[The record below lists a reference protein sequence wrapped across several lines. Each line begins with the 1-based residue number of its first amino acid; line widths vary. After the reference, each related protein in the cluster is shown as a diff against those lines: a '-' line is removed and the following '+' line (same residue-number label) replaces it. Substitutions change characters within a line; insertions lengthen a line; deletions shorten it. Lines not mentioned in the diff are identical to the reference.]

1 FTRWEALS
9 FLSQRLENLAMD
21 WRFQVRGEQATPEVN
36 MVYANVDSPTMLYWG
51 ERPFPRADFARLIQV
66 LFEYGK
72 AEAVGVD
79 FVFSEASHSPL
90 VTWEMVR
97 AHDDMLAKRLREY
110 PNTVI
115 GAFYSGTLL
124 PETIEELQVD
134 EQSEILERR
143 TRHFPYLRNQS
154 DTEPAPLTFPEM
166 PTFPLVPKVGG
177 ATIGLIDIDV
187 VRNAGPEL
195 RWVPVFSYSKGPYE
209 PLNLLAGFF
218 YALGIEN
225 KDEYRKYVEAGD
237 ANMRV
242 FNPAG
247 EQVGQLPLES
257 ERTFY
262 TMALELALITLGR
275 THDDI
280 VITGSA
286 LTVYGDDNKALL
298 TIPLTDGQVVES
310 NWFSTWENR
319 ELNPAAS
326 VRIILQQ
333 AINLE
338 EGDAEMKADAER
350 FFNMFNDAVVFVG
363 PTDPLLQDLATTPLN
378 SDPVPKVSMHGNL
391 YKTIMTGEYI
401 RRLPPGI
408 DLVILLALTFLVA
421 YLGTYTGRHSTWAK
435 AASFAVLIAFVVGV
449 FLAFNVD
456 QLVVPLIIPAACA
469 ITTTTAGA
477 VYQLLAEEKQKGRI
491 KGYFGTYIS
500 PELVEQMVDSGRDP
514 QLGGADETITAFF
527 SDIQAFS
534 TFSEVLEPKQLV
546 ELMNEYLTAMTDILQ
561 EEGGTLDKY
570 IGDAMV
576 AMFNAPV
583 PIEHHAYQACRAAAL
598 IQKRQIEL
606 REKWAAEGEKWPAIV
621 SQMHTRIGINTGHAV
636 VGNMGSST
644 RFNYTMMGD
653 NVNLAARCESGAKS
667 AGVYT
672 LVSEETR
679 NQAMA
684 SSQDIL
690 FRYLDKWQVKGRS
703 QPVNMYEVV
712 GLREDLKEDAF
723 ECVRRYEQALKL
735 YFARDWAAAQQA
747 FETAATLEPFQ
758 PERDAGVTIN
768 PSRLMAKRCAM
779 MLLNPPA
786 EDWDGV
792 YVMTTK

>member
-1 FTRWEALS
+1 
-9 FLSQRLENLAMD
+9 M
-21 WRFQVRGEQATPEVN
+21 
-36 MVYANVDSPTMLYWG
+36 
-51 ERPFPRADFARLIQV
+51 
-66 LFEYGK
+66 
-72 AEAVGVD
+72 
-79 FVFSEASHSPL
+79 
-90 VTWEMVR
+90 
-97 AHDDMLAKRLREY
+97 
-110 PNTVI
+110 
-115 GAFYSGTLL
+115 
-124 PETIEELQVD
+124 
-134 EQSEILERR
+134 
-143 TRHFPYLRNQS
+143 
-154 DTEPAPLTFPEM
+154 
-166 PTFPLVPKVGG
+166 
-177 ATIGLIDIDV
+177 
-187 VRNAGPEL
+187 
-195 RWVPVFSYSKGPYE
+195 
-209 PLNLLAGFF
+209 
-218 YALGIEN
+218 
-225 KDEYRKYVEAGD
+225 
-237 ANMRV
+237 
-242 FNPAG
+242 
-247 EQVGQLPLES
+247 
-257 ERTFY
+257 
-262 TMALELALITLGR
+262 
-275 THDDI
+275 
-280 VITGSA
+280 
-286 LTVYGDDNKALL
+286 
-298 TIPLTDGQVVES
+298 
-310 NWFSTWENR
+310 
-319 ELNPAAS
+319 
-326 VRIILQQ
+326 
-333 AINLE
+333 
-338 EGDAEMKADAER
+338 
-350 FFNMFNDAVVFVG
+350 
-363 PTDPLLQDLATTPLN
+363 
-378 SDPVPKVSMHGNL
+378 
-391 YKTIMTGEYI
+391 
-401 RRLPPGI
+401 
-408 DLVILLALTFLVA
+408 
-421 YLGTYTGRHSTWAK
+421 
-435 AASFAVLIAFVVGV
+435 
-449 FLAFNVD
+449 
-456 QLVVPLIIPAACA
+456 
-469 ITTTTAGA
+469 
-477 VYQLLAEEKQKGRI
+477 
-491 KGYFGTYIS
+491 
-500 PELVEQMVDSGRDP
+500 
-514 QLGGADETITAFF
+514 
-527 SDIQAFS
+527 
-534 TFSEVLEPKQLV
+534 LEPKQLV